1 MKNLTENEK
10 EEIAWKVL
18 DEYISFD
25 CLADDCNDYCGQIAS
40 NELNELALAAMYNM
54 KKDKKL
60 LREISVD
67 FGILPEYLQKM
78 TLDEEY
84 FKSCAHN
91 MAKEFG
97 VYIL

>member
-1 MKNLTENEK
+1 MKNLTKNEK
-10 EEIAWKVL
+10 EEITWKVL

-40 NELNELALAAMYNM
+40 NELDELAISAMYNL

-60 LREISVD
+60 IREISVD
-67 FGILPEYLQKM
+67 FGILPEYIQDM

-97 VYIL
+97 VNIL